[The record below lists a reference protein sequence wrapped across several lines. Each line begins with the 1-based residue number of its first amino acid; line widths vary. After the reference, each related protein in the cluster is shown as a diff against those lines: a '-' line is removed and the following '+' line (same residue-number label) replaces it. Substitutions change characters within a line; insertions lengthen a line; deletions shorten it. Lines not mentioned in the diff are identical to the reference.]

1 MAKLTLKT
9 DGKELQDLR
18 ALYERQL
25 DALRAAKIRES
36 AKRAESEEAS
46 TAHKSAL
53 SDWMRSASRTNHEIT
68 PELEA
73 ADAAAKRTMDALEVA
88 EVESKSLAD
97 AAARTAVAIVA
108 QTVADN
114 LDALE
119 GKTVRYRRTLS
130 LINDALLS
138 PLYVR
143 ASYESWAKE
152 NLIVGVHKWTDEDD
166 DESDEIIPDGAAL
179 EGAFRSCSRSVTV
192 AAYGT
197 EKISGDELR
206 RRMGLG
212 HYTPGAEPAEIAAQV
227 VGYRAA
233 LADAREQIAELDR
246 KRAEVIERYRAA
258 TSCLRG
264 TADVS
269 KR

>member
-1 MAKLTLKT
+1 MSKLTLKT
-9 DGKELQDLR
+9 DSKGLQDLR

-25 DALRAAKIRES
+25 DALRAAKGRES
-36 AKRAESEEAS
+36 SKRTEYDEAKA
-46 TAHKSAL
+46 AHKSAL
-53 SDWMRSASRTNHEIT
+53 SDWMRSASRTKHEVT

-73 ADAAAKRTMDALEVA
+73 ADAAAKRTSDALEVA
-88 EVESKSLAD
+88 EVESQSLAN
-97 AAARTAVAIVA
+97 AAAMTAVAIVA

-114 LDALE
+114 LGALE
-119 GKTVRYRRTLS
+119 GKTIRYKRTLG
-130 LINDALLS
+130 LINDALPS

-143 ASYESWAKE
+143 ASYESWTRDS
-152 NLIVGVHKWTDEDD
+152 LILGVHKWIG
-166 DESDEIIPDGAAL
+166 ESDEIIPDGAAL
-179 EGAFRSCSRSVTV
+179 EGAFRSCSRSVTA

-197 EKISGDELR
+197 EEISGDELHK
-206 RRMGLG
+206 RMELG
-212 HYTPGAEPAEIAAQV
+212 HYAAGAEPAEIAAQV

-233 LADAREQIAELDR
+233 LDEAREQIAELDR
-246 KRAEVIERYRAA
+246 KRAEAIKRYQAA

>member
-1 MAKLTLKT
+1 MSKLTLKT

-25 DALRAAKIRES
+25 DALRAAKTRES

-46 TAHKSAL
+46 TSYKTAHNDWAKSWTREHREV
-53 SDWMRSASRTNHEIT
+53 S

-73 ADAAAKRTMDALEVA
+73 ADAAVKRTREALEVA
-88 EVESKSLAD
+88 EIESKSIAD

-114 LDALE
+114 LGALE
-119 GKTVRYRRTLS
+119 GKTVRYKRTLS
-130 LINDALLS
+130 LINEALPS

-143 ASYESWAKE
+143 ASYKSWARE
-152 NLIVGVHKWTDEDD
+152 NLILDVHKWTG
-166 DESDEIIPDGAAL
+166 ESDEIIPDGAML
-179 EGAFRSCSRSVTV
+179 DDAFRSCSRSVTV
-192 AAYGT
+192 AAYGA
-197 EKISGDELR
+197 EEISGDELSKR
-206 RRMGLG
+206 VELG
-212 HYTPGAEPAEIAAQV
+212 HYAPGTEPAEIAAQV

-264 TADVS
+264 TANVS

>member
-25 DALRAAKIRES
+25 EALRAAKTRES

-46 TAHKSAL
+46 AAHKSAL
-53 SDWMRSASRTNHEIT
+53 GDWMRSVSRTNHEVS

-73 ADAAAKRTMDALEVA
+73 ADAAVKRTREALEVA
-88 EVESKSLAD
+88 EVESKSLGD

-114 LDALE
+114 LGALE
-119 GKTVRYRRTLS
+119 GKTIRYKRTLA
-130 LINDALLS
+130 LINEALPS

-143 ASYESWAKE
+143 ASCERWARE
-152 NLIVGVHKWTDEDD
+152 DLIVGVHKWTDEDD
-166 DESDEIIPDGAAL
+166 DENNEIIPDGSML
-179 EGAFRSCSRSVTV
+179 EGAFRSGSRSVTV
-192 AAYGT
+192 AAYGN
-197 EKISGDELR
+197 EEISGDELR
-206 RRMGLG
+206 KRMELG
-212 HYTPGAEPAEIAAQV
+212 HYAPGAEPAEIAAQV
-227 VGYRAA
+227 AGYRAA

-246 KRAEVIERYRAA
+246 KRAEVVERYKAA

>member
-1 MAKLTLKT
+1 MSKLTLKT
-9 DGKELQDLR
+9 DGKELQELR

-25 DALRAAKIRES
+25 DALRASKGRES
-36 AKRAESEEAS
+36 SKRAEYDEAS
-46 TAHKSAL
+46 AAHESAL
-53 SDWMRSASRTNHEIT
+53 HDWMRSVSRTNHKVP

-73 ADAAAKRTMDALEVA
+73 ADAAAKRTRDALEVA

-97 AAARTAVAIVA
+97 AAARTAAAIAA

-114 LDALE
+114 LGALE
-119 GKTVRYRRTLS
+119 GKTLRYKRTLS
-130 LINDALLS
+130 LINDALPS

-143 ASYESWAKE
+143 ASYESWTKE
-152 NLIVGVHKWTDEDD
+152 DLIVGVHKWISEDE
-166 DESDEIIPDGAAL
+166 ESDEIIHDGAML

-192 AAYGT
+192 AAYGS
-197 EKISGDELR
+197 EEISGDELHK
-206 RRMGLG
+206 RMELG
-212 HYTPGAEPAEIAAQV
+212 HYAPGAEPADIAAQV

-233 LADAREQIAELDR
+233 LDEAREQIAELDR
-246 KRAEVIERYRAA
+246 KRAEVIERYKAA

>member
-18 ALYERQL
+18 ALYERQF
-25 DALRAAKIRES
+25 DALRAAKVRES
-36 AKRAESEEAS
+36 AKRAEYDEAS
-46 TAHKSAL
+46 AAHESAL
-53 SDWMRSASRTNHEIT
+53 HDWMRSVSRMNHEVS

-73 ADAAAKRTMDALEVA
+73 ADAAAKRTREALEVA

-97 AAARTAVAIVA
+97 AAAMTAVAIVA

-114 LDALE
+114 LGALE
-119 GKTVRYRRTLS
+119 GK
-130 LINDALLS
+130 
-138 PLYVR
+138 
-143 ASYESWAKE
+143 
-152 NLIVGVHKWTDEDD
+152 
-166 DESDEIIPDGAAL
+166 IIRDGAML
-179 EGAFRSCSRSVTV
+179 EGAFRSCSRIVTV
-192 AAYGT
+192 AAYGA
-197 EKISGDELR
+197 EEISGDELHK
-206 RRMGLG
+206 RMELG
-212 HYTPGAEPAEIAAQV
+212 HYAPGAEPADIAAQV

-233 LADAREQIAELDR
+233 LDEAREQIAELDR
-246 KRAEVIERYRAA
+246 KRAEVIERYKAA

>member
-1 MAKLTLKT
+1 MSKLTLKT

-25 DALRAAKIRES
+25 DALRAAKTHES
-36 AKRAESEEAS
+36 AKRAENEKAGA
-46 TAHKSAL
+46 AHKSAL
-53 SDWMRSASRTNHEIT
+53 SDWMKSVSRTNHEVS

-73 ADAAAKRTMDALEVA
+73 ADAAVKRTRSALEVA
-88 EVESKSLAD
+88 EVESKSLGD

-114 LDALE
+114 LGALE
-119 GKTVRYRRTLS
+119 GKTIRYKRTLT
-130 LINDALLS
+130 LINDALPS

-143 ASYESWAKE
+143 ASYETWARE
-152 NLIVGVHKWTDEDD
+152 NLIVSVHRWTGEN
-166 DESDEIIPDGAAL
+166 DEIILDGAML
-179 EGAFRSCSRSVTV
+179 EDAFRREPRNVTV
-192 AAYGT
+192 AAYGD
-197 EKISGDELR
+197 EEISGDELHK
-206 RRMGLG
+206 RMELG
-212 HYTPGAEPAEIAAQV
+212 HYAPGAEPADIAAQV
-227 VGYRAA
+227 AGYRAA
-233 LADAREQIAELDR
+233 LAEAREQIAELDR
-246 KRAEVIERYRAA
+246 KRAEAIERYKTA

>member
-25 DALRAAKIRES
+25 NALRASKGRES
-36 AKRAESEEAS
+36 SKRAEYDEAS
-46 TAHKSAL
+46 AAHESAL
-53 SDWMRSASRTNHEIT
+53 HDWMRSVSRMNHKVS

-73 ADAAAKRTMDALEVA
+73 ADAAVKRTREALEVA

-97 AAARTAVAIVA
+97 AAARTAAAIVA

-114 LDALE
+114 LGALE
-119 GKTVRYRRTLS
+119 GKTLRYKRTLS
-130 LINDALLS
+130 LINDALPS

-143 ASYESWAKE
+143 ASYESWTKE
-152 NLIVGVHKWTDEDD
+152 DLIVGVHKWTG
-166 DESDEIIPDGAAL
+166 ESDEIIHDGAML

-192 AAYGT
+192 AAYGS
-197 EKISGDELR
+197 EEISGDELHK
-206 RRMGLG
+206 RMELG
-212 HYTPGAEPAEIAAQV
+212 HYAPGVGPAEIAAQV

-233 LADAREQIAELDR
+233 LAEAHEKIAELDR
-246 KRAEVIERYRAA
+246 KRAEVIERYKAS
-258 TSCLRG
+258 TSCLRDI
-264 TADVS
+264 ADVS

>member
-25 DALRAAKIRES
+25 EALRAAKTRES

-46 TAHKSAL
+46 AAHKSAL
-53 SDWMRSASRTNHEIT
+53 GDWMRSVSRTNHEVS
-68 PELEA
+68 PELKA
-73 ADAAAKRTMDALEVA
+73 ADAAVKRTREALEVA
-88 EVESKSLAD
+88 EVESKSLGD

-114 LDALE
+114 LGALE
-119 GKTVRYRRTLS
+119 GKTIRYKRTLA
-130 LINDALLS
+130 LINEALPS

-143 ASYESWAKE
+143 ASCERWARE
-152 NLIVGVHKWTDEDD
+152 DLIVGAHKWTDEDD
-166 DESDEIIPDGAAL
+166 DENNEIIPDGSML
-179 EGAFRSCSRSVTV
+179 EGAFRSGSRSVTV
-192 AAYGT
+192 AAYGN
-197 EKISGDELR
+197 EEISGDELR
-206 RRMGLG
+206 KRMELG
-212 HYTPGAEPAEIAAQV
+212 HYAPGAEPAEIAAQV
-227 VGYRAA
+227 AGYRAA
-233 LADAREQIAELDR
+233 RADAREQIAELDR
-246 KRAEVIERYRAA
+246 KRAEVVERYKAA

>member
-1 MAKLTLKT
+1 MSKLTLKT
-9 DGKELQDLR
+9 DGKKLQDLR
-18 ALYERQL
+18 ALYRRQL
-25 DALRAAKIRES
+25 GALRAAKASES

-46 TAHKSAL
+46 AAHKSAHN
-53 SDWMRSASRTNHEIT
+53 DWAKSRTREHREVP
-68 PELEA
+68 PELKA
-73 ADAAAKRTMDALEVA
+73 ADDAVKRTREALEVA

-114 LDALE
+114 LGALE
-119 GKTVRYRRTLS
+119 GKTIRYKRTLA
-130 LINDALLS
+130 LVNDALPS

-143 ASYESWAKE
+143 ASYESWE
-152 NLIVGVHKWTDEDD
+152 RGNLVLDVTKWIG
-166 DESDEIIPDGAAL
+166 ESDEVDHDGAML
-179 EGAFRSCSRSVTV
+179 DSAFRYRSFYITA
-192 AAYGT
+192 AAYGS
-197 EKISGDELR
+197 EEISGDELR
-206 RRMGLG
+206 KRMELG
-212 HYTPGAEPAEIAAQV
+212 HYAPGAEPAEIAAQV

-233 LADAREQIAELDR
+233 LDEAREAIAELDR
-246 KRAEVIERYRAA
+246 KRAEVVERYKAA